1 MSKTINESGMSFG
14 PYPDDDCFEI
24 ESSALYRRIED
35 GVKMVEFALVRRP
48 VGKPVS
54 VWLVEAKRS
63 SPRPET
69 QPDFE
74 HFVDEIRQK
83 LSNGL
88 QTLFAARLKRHPEAS
103 TELPAG
109 FRALSLKEEMR
120 LVLVIN
126 GHQEAWLIPI
136 QEALRLALQTV
147 IKTFG
152 LGPMSVAVLNDE
164 MARSKGLIV

>member
-1 MSKTINESGMSFG
+1 MSKTINESDMSFG
-14 PYPDDDCFEI
+14 PYEDDDCFEI
-24 ESSALYRRIED
+24 ESSALYRRIKD

-54 VWLVEAKRS
+54 VWLVEAKKS

-69 QPDFE
+69 QPDFD

-88 QTLFAARLKRHPEAS
+88 QTVLAACLERHPEAS

-109 FRALSLKEEMR
+109 FLALSLKEKMC

-126 GHQEAWLIPI
+126 GHQEAWLVPI
-136 QEALRLALQTV
+136 QDALRLALQTV

-152 LGPMSVAVLNDE
+152 LEPMSVAVLNDE
-164 MARSKGLIV
+164 MARSRGLIS